1 MSEIAKIGW
10 TRRQAAQHNRDAQ
23 PTAQRVNVPGSAMT
37 GRENGSKTSRGASS
51 LLERASGRWRLLRL
65 GLAAALLAPMTLFFA
80 GFALFVLRSPTPPA
94 DFAGQADGIVVL
106 TGGPQRINE
115 ALELLRNHQGRR
127 LLITGVHP
135 HTSERRLSQLSG
147 EESLFSCCVDIDRIA
162 ADTRGNAAEASRWAE
177 QNHFERLIVVT
188 SDYHMARALLEFS
201 RRMPNRTLTPWPV
214 SALPELSIPPALVWA
229 RMWLA
234 EYVKYLLAVV
244 APAAT
249 TRQADI

>member
-1 MSEIAKIGW
+1 MPITMKIGW
-10 TRRQAAQHNRDAQ
+10 TSRDGAEHNRCAQ

-37 GRENGSKTSRGASS
+37 GRENGSEASHGASLADRAPGRAGGRRHWLTLAVLAVV
-51 LLERASGRWRLLRL
+51 LLFL
-65 GLAAALLAPMTLFFA
+65 G
-80 GFALFVLRSPTPPA
+80 GFAVFVLKSPTPP
-94 DFAGQADGIVVL
+94 DGFSGQADGIVVL

-115 ALELLRNHQGRR
+115 ALELLRNHQGKR

-147 EESLFSCCVDIDRIA
+147 EETLFSCCVDIDRAA

-177 QNHFERLIVVT
+177 QNRFDKLIVVT

-214 SALPELSIPPALVWA
+214 SALPDLPIPPALVWA

-234 EYVKYLLAVV
+234 EYVKFLFAVV
-244 APAAT
+244 SPSRPAAT
-249 TRQADI
+249 

>member
-1 MSEIAKIGW
+1 
-10 TRRQAAQHNRDAQ
+10 
-23 PTAQRVNVPGSAMT
+23 V
-37 GRENGSKTSRGASS
+37 
-51 LLERASGRWRLLRL
+51 
-65 GLAAALLAPMTLFFA
+65 LAALAAVLVFVG
-80 GFALFVLRSPTPPA
+80 GFVVFVLKSPRPSA
-94 DFAGQADGIVVL
+94 DFSGQADGIVVL

-115 ALELLRNHQGRR
+115 ALELLRNHQGKR

-147 EESLFSCCVDIDRIA
+147 EETLFSCCVDIDRVA

-214 SALPELSIPPALVWA
+214 SALPELRMPPPLVWA

-234 EYVKYLLAVV
+234 EYVKYLLALV
-244 APAAT
+244 APAAE

>member
-1 MSEIAKIGW
+1 MTEATKIGW
-10 TRRQAAQHNRDAQ
+10 TTQEAAQHNRCAQ

-37 GRENGSKTSRGASS
+37 GRENRSVASRGASLGES
-51 LLERASGRWRLLRL
+51 AAGRPRRLRQ
-65 GLAAALLAPMTLFFA
+65 LLALMVLATIAVFFA
-80 GFALFVLRSPTPPA
+80 GFAVFIMTSPAPPGG
-94 DFAGQADGIVVL
+94 FSGQADGIVVL

-147 EESLFSCCVDIDRIA
+147 EESLFDCCVDIDRIA

-177 QNHFERLIVVT
+177 QNHFDRLIVVT
-188 SDYHMARALLEFS
+188 SDYHMARALLEFT

-214 SALPELSIPPALVWA
+214 SALPELAIPPALVWA

-234 EYVKYLLAVV
+234 EYVKFLAALV
-244 APAAT
+244 APEAAG
-249 TRQADI
+249 RQADI

>member
-1 MSEIAKIGW
+1 MPITMKIGW
-10 TRRQAAQHNRDAQ
+10 TSRDGAEHNRCAQ

-37 GRENGSKTSRGASS
+37 GRENGSEASHGAS
-51 LLERASGRWRLLRL
+51 LADRAPGRVVGRRHWLALAV
-65 GLAAALLAPMTLFFA
+65 LAAVLMFLG
-80 GFALFVLRSPTPPA
+80 GFAVFVLRSPTPPA
-94 DFAGQADGIVVL
+94 GFSGQADGIVVL

-115 ALELLRNHQGRR
+115 ALELLRNHQGKR

-147 EESLFSCCVDIDRIA
+147 ERTLFGCCVDIDRAA

-177 QNHFERLIVVT
+177 QNRFDRLIVVT

-214 SALPELSIPPALVWA
+214 SALPDLPIPPALVWA

-234 EYVKYLLAVV
+234 EYVKFLFAVV
-244 APAAT
+244 APSSV
-249 TRQADI
+249 TRQ

>member
-1 MSEIAKIGW
+1 MPMMSKIGW
-10 TRRQAAQHNRDAQ
+10 TSRDGVEHNRCAQ

-37 GRENGSKTSRGASS
+37 GRENGSKASHGASPA
-51 LLERASGRWRLLRL
+51 ERAPGRTRGRRHWP
-65 GLAAALLAPMTLFFA
+65 GLAVLAVVLLFFG
-80 GFALFVLRSPTPPA
+80 GFVVFVLKSPTPPA
-94 DFAGQADGIVVL
+94 GFSGPADGIVVL
-106 TGGPQRINE
+106 TGGPQRISE
-115 ALELLRNHQGRR
+115 ALELLRNHQGKR

-147 EESLFSCCVDIDRIA
+147 EEALFGCCVDIDRAA

-177 QNHFERLIVVT
+177 QNHFDRLIVVT

-214 SALPELSIPPALVWA
+214 SGLPEMTMPPALVWA

-234 EYVKYLLAVV
+234 EYVKFLFAVV
-244 APAAT
+244 APASV
-249 TRQADI
+249 TRQAAT

>member
-1 MSEIAKIGW
+1 MPITTKIGW
-10 TRRQAAQHNRDAQ
+10 TSRDGAEHNRCAQ

-37 GRENGSKTSRGASS
+37 GRENGSEASQ
-51 LLERASGRWRLLRL
+51 RASLADRAPGRRHW
-65 GLAAALLAPMTLFFA
+65 LALAVLAVVVVFVGGFAVFVVRSPAPPA
-80 GFALFVLRSPTPPA
+80 GFS
-94 DFAGQADGIVVL
+94 GKADGIVVL

-115 ALELLRNHQGRR
+115 ALELLRNHQGKR

-147 EESLFSCCVDIDRIA
+147 EETLFSCCVDIDRVA

-177 QNHFERLIVVT
+177 QNHFDRLIVVT

-214 SALPELSIPPALVWA
+214 SALPDLDIPPALVWA

-234 EYVKYLLAVV
+234 EYVKFLFALV
-244 APAAT
+244 APASV
-249 TRQADI
+249 TRQAAT

>member
-1 MSEIAKIGW
+1 MPMMTKIGW
-10 TRRQAAQHNRDAQ
+10 TSRDGVEHNRCAQ

-37 GRENGSKTSRGASS
+37 DRENGSKASHGASPV
-51 LLERASGRWRLLRL
+51 ERASGRRRGRRHWP
-65 GLAAALLAPMTLFFA
+65 GLAVLAVVLLFFA
-80 GFALFVLRSPTPPA
+80 GFAVFVLKSPTPPA
-94 DFAGQADGIVVL
+94 GFAGQADGIVVL
-106 TGGPQRINE
+106 TGGPQRISE
-115 ALELLRNHQGRR
+115 ALELLRNHQGKR

-147 EESLFSCCVDIDRIA
+147 EETLFGCCVDIDRAA

-177 QNHFERLIVVT
+177 QNHFDRLIVVT

-214 SALPELSIPPALVWA
+214 SGLPEMTMPPALVWA

-234 EYVKYLLAVV
+234 EYVKFLFAVV
-244 APAAT
+244 APASV
-249 TRQADI
+249 TRQGAT

>member
-1 MSEIAKIGW
+1 MSEATRIGW
-10 TRRQAAQHNRDAQ
+10 TSREAAQHNRCGQ
-23 PTAQRVNVPGSAMT
+23 RTAQRVNVPGSAMT
-37 GRENGSKTSRGASS
+37 GREKGSKTSRAAS
-51 LLERASGRWRLLRL
+51 LGETRSGRAWFVSHWVAL
-65 GLAAALLAPMTLFFA
+65 ALLAPVVLFFA
-80 GFALFVLRSPTPPA
+80 GFAAFVISSPTPPA
-94 DFAGQADGIVVL
+94 DFSAQADGIVVL

-115 ALELLRNHQGRR
+115 ALELLRNHQGKR

-147 EESLFSCCVDIDRIA
+147 EESLFDCCVDIDRIA

-177 QNHFERLIVVT
+177 QNHFDRLIVVT

-214 SALPELSIPPALVWA
+214 SALPELPISPALVWA

-234 EYVKYLLAVV
+234 EYVKYLFALVTPAV
-244 APAAT
+244 AA
-249 TRQADI
+249 RQADI

>member
-1 MSEIAKIGW
+1 
-10 TRRQAAQHNRDAQ
+10 
-23 PTAQRVNVPGSAMT
+23 MT
-37 GRENGSKTSRGASS
+37 GRENGAKTSCGAS
-51 LLERASGRWRLLRL
+51 LGGRLSGQARQFRHWV
-65 GLAAALLAPMTLFFA
+65 LLAVLMPVVLFFA
-80 GFALFVLRSPTPPA
+80 GFAVFVMKSPRAPA
-94 DFAGQADGIVVL
+94 VFSGQADGIVVL

-147 EESLFSCCVDIDRIA
+147 EELLFDCCVDIDRIA
-162 ADTRGNAAEASRWAE
+162 ADTRGNAAEATRWAE
-177 QNHFERLIVVT
+177 QNHFDRLIVVT

-214 SALPELSIPPALVWA
+214 SALPELPIPPTLVWL

-234 EYVKYLLAVV
+234 EYVKYLFALVTPAVA
-244 APAAT
+244 AP
-249 TRQADI
+249 QADI

>member
-1 MSEIAKIGW
+1 MPGPTKIGW
-10 TRRQAAQHNRDAQ
+10 TSREAAQHNRCAQ

-37 GRENGSKTSRGASS
+37 GRENRSGTSRGASFGES
-51 LLERASGRWRLLRL
+51 AARARRLRE
-65 GLAAALLAPMTLFFA
+65 GLAMAVLAAVALFFA
-80 GFALFVLRSPTPPA
+80 GFAVFILTSPTPPA
-94 DFAGQADGIVVL
+94 DFSGQADGIVVL

-147 EESLFSCCVDIDRIA
+147 EESLFDCCVDIDRIA
-162 ADTRGNAAEASRWAE
+162 ADTRGNAAEARRWAE
-177 QNHFERLIVVT
+177 QNHFDRLIVVT

-214 SALPELSIPPALVWA
+214 SALPELAIPPALTWA

-234 EYVKYLLAVV
+234 EYVKFLFALVTPG
-244 APAAT
+244 APG
-249 TRQADI
+249 RQADI

>member
-1 MSEIAKIGW
+1 MPITMKIGW
-10 TRRQAAQHNRDAQ
+10 TSRDGAEHNRCAQ

-37 GRENGSKTSRGASS
+37 GRENGSEASHGAS
-51 LLERASGRWRLLRL
+51 LADRAPGRVVGRRHWLALAV
-65 GLAAALLAPMTLFFA
+65 LAAVLMFLG
-80 GFALFVLRSPTPPA
+80 GFAVFVLRSPTPPA
-94 DFAGQADGIVVL
+94 GFSGQADGIVVL

-115 ALELLRNHQGRR
+115 ALELLRNHQGKR

-147 EESLFSCCVDIDRIA
+147 EGTLFGCCVDIDRAA

-177 QNHFERLIVVT
+177 QNRFDRLIVVT

-214 SALPELSIPPALVWA
+214 SALPDLPIPPALVWA

-234 EYVKYLLAVV
+234 EYVKFLFAVV
-244 APAAT
+244 APSSV
-249 TRQADI
+249 TRQ